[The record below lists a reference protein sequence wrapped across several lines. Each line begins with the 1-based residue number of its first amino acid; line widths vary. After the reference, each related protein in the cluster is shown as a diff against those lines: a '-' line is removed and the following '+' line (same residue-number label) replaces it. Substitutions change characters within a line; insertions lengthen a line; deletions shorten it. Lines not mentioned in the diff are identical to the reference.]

1 MNEQD
6 KNQMWQAIINEGGES
21 DQAKIWGTLMA
32 DTKTIIA
39 LTAAAGSA
47 AGALINEYCYITVDV
62 YMDKQ
67 AIIEGAVE
75 EMEEFIDEV
84 HPYTEE
90 DIRLL
95 NEKYGKDLRKIS
107 A

>member
-1 MNEQD
+1 MIESIKLPYIRPHD
-6 KNQMWQAIINEGGES
+6 LRHTYTTLLMKNNINQRAI
-21 DQAKIWGTLMA
+21 
-32 DTKTIIA
+32 
-39 LTAAAGSA
+39 AASLGHASS
-47 AGALINEYCYITVDV
+47 IITVDV
-62 YMDKQ
+62 YTDKQ

>member
-1 MNEQD
+1 
-6 KNQMWQAIINEGGES
+6 
-21 DQAKIWGTLMA
+21 
-32 DTKTIIA
+32 
-39 LTAAAGSA
+39 
-47 AGALINEYCYITVDV
+47 
-62 YMDKQ
+62 MDKQ

>member
-1 MNEQD
+1 MR
-6 KNQMWQAIINEGGES
+6 GES
-21 DQAKIWGTLMA
+21 YQTKIWGTLMA

-62 YMDKQ
+62 YTDKQ

-75 EMEEFIDEV
+75 EMEVFIDEV

>member
-1 MNEQD
+1 
-6 KNQMWQAIINEGGES
+6 
-21 DQAKIWGTLMA
+21 MA

-62 YMDKQ
+62 YTDKQ

-75 EMEEFIDEV
+75 EMEVFIDEV